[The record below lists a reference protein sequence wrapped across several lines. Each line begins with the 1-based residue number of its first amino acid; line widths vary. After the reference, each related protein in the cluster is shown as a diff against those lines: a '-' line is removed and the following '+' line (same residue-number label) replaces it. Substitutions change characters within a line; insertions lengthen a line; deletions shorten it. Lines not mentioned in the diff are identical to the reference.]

1 MTRHVSSSRW
11 ALALAILATAGGAF
25 AAPPAWADAPLTLCV
40 HQSSACPAGATD
52 EGSDL
57 QGALDAA
64 AAHPA
69 SPDSPNVVDIEAGTY
84 TATTNPGFRYNYV
97 NPVRIVGAGSDSTT
111 VAAADNVLDTLTLQS
126 APDTISISGLA
137 VINQT
142 PSGRALTLTGGHAD
156 HLVASTTAADAVAAE
171 LRNATLSNS
180 TIYAQNGYAGVSALF
195 APNDSIELDDDT
207 INGGT
212 DAVSTG
218 LPATIHRTTLVGR
231 YGLYSYDAAVSIDDS
246 LIEAQNGISSASA
259 NQAASLVALNDTL
272 IGTQGATQGVLA
284 HSAGGYP
291 SDVRIDNSIIY
302 AFPTSFASLEDNVG
316 DHSTI
321 EAVMDNYDGSS
332 LGPGITRST
341 PIGDAPGFVAP
352 LQGNYHL
359 AADSELIDASA
370 TQSLGAGSS
379 TTDRDGNPRVVTVN
393 HAATPVDLGAYE
405 YQPPA
410 PAGGGTPGT
419 GGGTPGTGGG
429 TPGTGG
435 GTPGTG
441 GGTPGTGGGTPGT
454 GGGTPGTGIPSGGS
468 HPATPTHRTQ
478 TVRLTALGHVTVTGH
493 RLSLRLSC
501 TGTAACSPIKL
512 TATAMR
518 RHHRVTV
525 ASLSTRLS
533 AGRTA
538 TLTLTLNRTGRALLT
553 STRRLTVTVTVTV
566 RNGSRTRTVHTAH
579 VKLT

>member
-1 MTRHVSSSRW
+1 M
-11 ALALAILATAGGAF
+11 
-25 AAPPAWADAPLTLCV
+25 

-180 TIYAQNGYAGVSALF
+180 TIYAQNGYAGVSAPF

-272 IGTQGATQGVLA
+272 IGTQGATQGILA

-405 YQPPA
+405 YQPAA
-410 PAGGGTPGT
+410 PA
-419 GGGTPGTGGG
+419 
-429 TPGTGG
+429 
-435 GTPGTG
+435 G

-468 HPATPTHRTQ
+468 HPSTPTRRTP

-525 ASLSTRLS
+525 GSLSTRLS
-533 AGRTA
+533 AGRSA

-553 STRRLTVTVTVTV
+553 STGRLTVTVTVTV
-566 RNGSRTRTVHTAH
+566 RNGSRTLTVHTAH